1 MCVVQA
7 NKRLCQCID
16 DDDDDVVD
24 DKSVALANKKNYIY
38 FYRICVECICK
49 TNKQIWRLTK

>member
-16 DDDDDVVD
+16 DDVVD
-24 DKSVALANKKNYIY
+24 DKSVALANKKIIYIFIEY
-38 FYRICVECICK
+38 AQNVYVK
-49 TNKQIWRLTK
+49 LTNKYGA